1 MRTREK
7 RTIALCR
14 SLRRCQRSMRKLC
27 RHLSQNLYGFLKNH
41 SCCNALLKMT
51 KDWRRSLDNRESAM
65 AVAVDLSKAFNSVS
79 HNLLLA
85 NLRAYGL
92 SRSSLSL
99 MSSYLL
105 GHKQGGLFAQ
115 CVPKLFRVEG
125 RASTGVPPRA
135 TAV

>member
-1 MRTREK
+1 
-7 RTIALCR
+7 
-14 SLRRCQRSMRKLC
+14 
-27 RHLSQNLYGFLKNH
+27 
-41 SCCNALLKMT
+41 
-51 KDWRRSLDNRESAM
+51 M

>member
-1 MRTREK
+1 
-7 RTIALCR
+7 
-14 SLRRCQRSMRKLC
+14 
-27 RHLSQNLYGFLKNH
+27 
-41 SCCNALLKMT
+41 
-51 KDWRRSLDNRESAM
+51 M

-105 GHKQGGLFAQ
+105 GHKQGVCLHSVCPSYSELRAGLLQ
-115 CVPKLFRVEG
+115 ESR
-125 RASTGVPPRA
+125 PRA